1 MIVKRLDVSRRESD
15 KKLEEQIL
23 RLEKLYDCDFV
34 QTNKTKII
42 YSTHICKVLQAKWML
57 KRGWSQHQI
66 DTFSY
71 KTCDQRLVKNEC
83 IFIFKFT

>member
-42 YSTHICKVLQAKWML
+42 YSTHICKVLQAK
-57 KRGWSQHQI
+57 
-66 DTFSY
+66 
-71 KTCDQRLVKNEC
+71 
-83 IFIFKFT
+83 